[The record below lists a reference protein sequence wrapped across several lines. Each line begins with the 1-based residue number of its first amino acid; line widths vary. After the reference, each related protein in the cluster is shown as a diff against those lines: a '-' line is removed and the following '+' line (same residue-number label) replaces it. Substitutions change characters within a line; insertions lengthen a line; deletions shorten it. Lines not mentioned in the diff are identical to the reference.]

1 MQTSI
6 LPTLQTWYHSSDS
19 TTDINEGPGPL
30 SLCSLHY
37 GRLLDFFFL
46 ICEHN
51 IKQLQEEEHGPEM
64 EHGLQ
69 VLKYLLCDFH
79 MVTQMQA
86 DSTF

>member
-1 MQTSI
+1 MPI
-6 LPTLQTWYHSSDS
+6 LQIWYHASDS
-19 TTDINEGPGPL
+19 LQQILMKVHGRFLYVPYTTL
-30 SLCSLHY
+30 
-37 GRLLDFFFL
+37 RRTFRFFFFFK

-86 DSTF
+86 DCTF